1 MFKELWELISTG
13 LKRFFTSRILPI
25 VIVVVL
31 MFGTLIYQLFNLQI
45 IHGSEYLDNYV
56 ELTEGET
63 SLDST
68 RGNIYDRNGYMLA
81 YNDLAYSVTYTD
93 TGVYSNGYEKNEML
107 KELIPLLE
115 SHGETIVAYLSLAF
129 DENGNIQF
137 TTQSESAR
145 LRFLRDVYGK
155 KSIDDLYEVDE
166 DDENAVPL
174 AESTAEDVFVWLK
187 DHYGIGTYKN
197 EETYEVSDE
206 MALKMLHLRYG
217 IAQNSYQ
224 KYKSTVIASNVSAET
239 MADVLEHSTTIK
251 DVHIEEESV
260 RKYNDAIVFSHIL
273 GYTGVA
279 SQTELEELKAEDES
293 YELNDVVGKSGIEQ
307 SMELELS
314 GTKGSQKMYL
324 DSEGKIIEVAEIVE
338 PVAGNDVY
346 LSIDR
351 DLQVGIYYLLEQHLA
366 GILCEK
372 IKIGA
377 TVDTTDSNAIEI
389 EFTTAVFQLIN
400 NNILSYQD
408 FADEG
413 STQNEKDIHAVFS
426 ARKGIVMEAV
436 KEELTAQDPTVFAS
450 MSEHMMDYSE
460 CIYDMLK
467 EQGILVSSRIDTED
481 EAYQG
486 WLNETISLQE
496 FLRYAVAS
504 NWLAI
509 EELPLDTKYAS
520 TEDTYQALV
529 KHITEELLNYSEF
542 CKLIYKHL
550 IEEGSISPMQLCLAL
565 FDQGVLEYD
574 QEAYERLKGG
584 SSQIAYTFFLERIR
598 SLELTPAMLALDPC
612 SASCVLTDVK
622 TGEVLALVTYPGY
635 DINRFSGSI
644 DAEYY
649 RELSE
654 DLSYPFLNR
663 ATQVE
668 TAPGSIFKVLS
679 SIIGLDIG
687 MITTGELINDT
698 GIYTNLGVNLRC
710 WNRSGHGNLNV
721 VQAITWSCNY
731 FFCEVGYRLSTV
743 GGTYDAEAGLATIA
757 KYARMFGLGSKS
769 GVEISESEP
778 YITTTNPIPS
788 CIGQG
793 SHNYANIH
801 LSRYL
806 TTLAS
811 NGNLYEYSLISR
823 ITATDG
829 TVLSSYEPTIQAHAD
844 LTDDSIWD
852 TIREGMRNVITQ
864 NTGTLFQDV
873 SAAVAGKTGTAEEKK
888 GRANHA
894 TFIGYAP
901 YDNPEIGVTVAIPNG
916 YGSAYASSVAAD
928 VFKYYFGDITF
939 EDILSG
945 MAKDAT
951 TVVIQD

>member
-1 MFKELWELISTG
+1 MFKELWELIGTG

-25 VIVVVL
+25 VIVVVV
-31 MFGTLIYQLFNLQI
+31 MFAILLYQLFDLQI

-68 RGNIYDRNGYMLA
+68 RGNIYDRNGYVLA
-81 YNDLAYSVTYTD
+81 YNELAYSVTYSD
-93 TGVYSNGYEKNEML
+93 TGTYANGYAKNEML

-115 SHGETIVAYLSLAF
+115 SHGETIVSYLSLAF
-129 DENGNIQF
+129 DSDGNIQY
-137 TTQSESAR
+137 TTQSEAAR

-155 KSIDDLYEVDE
+155 TSIDDLEKE
-166 DDENAVPL
+166 DSMGVVMKDA
-174 AESTAEDVFVWLK
+174 TAEHLFEWLK
-187 DHYGIGTYKN
+187 DRYGIGTYKN
-197 EETYEVSDE
+197 GDTYEVSDE

-217 IAQNSYQ
+217 IAQNAYQ

-239 MADVLEHSTTIK
+239 MADVLEHNTTIK
-251 DVHIEEESV
+251 DVQIEEESI
-260 RKYNDAIVFSHIL
+260 RKYNDPYMFSHIL
-273 GYTGVA
+273 GWTGVA
-279 SQTELEELKAEDES
+279 SSSELEELKAQDPS

-307 SMELELS
+307 SMELELA

-324 DSEGKIIEVAEIVE
+324 DSEGKIIEIAEVTE

-351 DLQVGIYYLLEQHLA
+351 DLQVGVYYLLEQHLA

-408 FADEG
+408 FDDEDA
-413 STQNEKDIHAVFS
+413 SQNEKDIYHIFA
-426 ARKGIVMEAV
+426 ARKDVVMNAV
-436 KEELTAQDPTVFAS
+436 KEELTAENPTVFAS
-450 MSEHMMDYSE
+450 MSEHMMDYGE

-467 EQGILVSSRIDTED
+467 EQGILVSSRIDTEG

-496 FLRYAVAS
+496 FLRYAVAN

-509 EELPLDTKYAS
+509 ESLPLDTKYAS

-529 KHITEELLNYSEF
+529 KHITEELLNYSDF

-550 IEEGSISPMQLCLAL
+550 IEEGSISPAKLCLAL
-565 FDQGVLEYD
+565 FDQDVLEYD
-574 QEAYERLKGG
+574 EDAYSRLEGG
-584 SSQIAYTFFLERIR
+584 STLTAYNFFLEKVR

-612 SASCVLTDVK
+612 SASCVITDVN

-644 DAEYY
+644 DAGYY
-649 RELSE
+649 QELSE

-679 SIIGLDIG
+679 SVIGLDTG
-687 MITTGELINDT
+687 MITAGELIDDT

-710 WNRSGHGNLNV
+710 WNVHGHGNLNV

-731 FFCEVGYRLSTV
+731 FFCEVGYRLSTL
-743 GGTYDAEAGLATIA
+743 GGTYDAEAGLTTIS
-757 KYARMFGLGSKS
+757 KYATMFGLGSKS

-811 NGNLYEYSLISR
+811 NGTLYEYSLINK

-829 TVLSSYEPTIQAHAD
+829 AVLSSYEPTIESQAD

-873 SAAVAGKTGTAEEKK
+873 SVDVAGKTGTAEEKK

-916 YGSAYASSVAAD
+916 YGSAYASSIGAD

-951 TVVIQD
+951 TVVIPD